1 MEDAAV
7 MLRRDCSEKIQDE
20 IAAKLMQENDSAGQ
34 TIKMAMA
41 ILVNALVFQS
51 AIAESSEVEN
61 VKNLEELGDS
71 IGSLKN
77 NISKEWK
84 KISTEINYRPIYD
97 LAVDVLKPIG
107 SSVAGSILESL
118 VSVASEIAEMG
129 AASQHDFGGQ
139 LFQKLIND
147 RKFLASYYT
156 LPSSAA
162 FIAELST
169 SRMRVDWKDRKAV
182 TGLRIGDFACGT
194 GALLSASYNAIRSR
208 YRSEGADD
216 SKIHRDMMEKVF
228 VGFDIMPAA
237 THLTTSVLSAAHPNV
252 IFRKADIA
260 TLLYGD
266 YHIKERGSAKDSD
279 GEAKPET
286 FIGSLGLIAPD
297 DGMSLIPALH
307 AYHSGTGGKVDAAI
321 EADHETFDLVVMNP
335 PYIKPNAS
343 DAQNK
348 GILNPAFS
356 GFGKS
361 SDEQDNMAAKRKEI
375 YINRARN
382 KKTNPWYRSKKD
394 QAGEGRAGL
403 GTYFMDL
410 ADVKVKPGGVVA
422 FILPATFSNGTLW
435 KKARTLLEN
444 RYRDVLVVNIVSSDK
459 KKLSFSDDT
468 SMFECVIIAT
478 RKVDDE
484 VKDERGFS
492 VVSIDRRPDSIM
504 ESIYFAR
511 KIKDAM
517 NEMDGESEEVRRLNV
532 GSSNF
537 GHITRFKSRLSE
549 CAFGGIRDVDIQES
563 ALALKRGIL
572 SLPRLKDME
581 LPIVQMQALGYR
593 RQAANYIY
601 ADYNRGP
608 KGPFMIKPL
617 DGGVPKYP
625 CLWSHDAKA
634 DVPGRESRLVV
645 KPDRQGIVRPG
656 KQGEADEYWK
666 RYSTRLCFNLDF
678 TLGSQRLASCLAPEK
693 VIGGRA
699 WPAFICDDKRHEKP
713 IVLWSNTTIGLV
725 TFWFKGTR
733 QQPGR
738 VSVTIELLDTMPVY
752 DMRTLTDEQI
762 ALSREIF
769 KEFSKQELLQA
780 RSADKDPVRQALD
793 RAVLVDLLKLPE
805 DIMESVDLLRR
816 KWCAEPGVIGV
827 EGGTR
832 KRSQPKS

>member
-1 MEDAAV
+1 

-20 IAAKLMQENDSAGQ
+20 IAAKLMQENDPAGQ

-41 ILVNALVFQS
+41 ILVNALVFQD
-51 AIAESSEVEN
+51 AIAESSEIEN
-61 VKNLEELGDS
+61 VKNLEELGGS

-97 LAVDVLKPIG
+97 LAVDMLEPIG
-107 SSVAGSILESL
+107 GSTAGAILESL
-118 VSVASEIAEMG
+118 ISVASEIAEMG
-129 AASQHDFGGQ
+129 ATSQHDFGGQ

-147 RKFLASYYT
+147 RKFLASFYT
-156 LPSSAA
+156 FPSSAA
-162 FIAELST
+162 FIAELAV
-169 SRMRVDWKDRKAV
+169 SRMGVDWKDKKAI

-194 GALLSASYNAIRSR
+194 GALLSASYNAIRAR
-208 YRSEGADD
+208 YRSDGADD

-260 TLLYGD
+260 TLLYGN
-266 YHIKERGSAKDSD
+266 YRIKERGNIKDSD

-297 DGMSLIPALH
+297 DGMSLIPAMH

-348 GILNPAFS
+348 GIPNPAYS
-356 GFGKS
+356 ALGKS
-361 SDEQDNMAAKRKEI
+361 VEEQEDMATKRKEI
-375 YINRARN
+375 YLNRTRG

-422 FILPATFSNGTLW
+422 FILPATFSNGSLW

-444 RYRDVLVVNIVSSDK
+444 RYRDVMVVNIVSSDK
-459 KKLSFSDDT
+459 KKLSFSVDT
-468 SMFECVIIAT
+468 NIFECVIIAT
-478 RKVDDE
+478 RKSNDKE
-484 VKDERGFS
+484 KDEKGFLS
-492 VVSIDRRPDSIM
+492 VSIDRRPDSVM

-511 KIKDAM
+511 RINDAM
-517 NEMDGESEEVRRLNV
+517 NEMDGDSEEVCRLNI

-537 GHITRFKSRLSE
+537 GHITRYKSSLSE
-549 CAFGGIRDVDIQES
+549 CAFGGVRDVDIQES
-563 ALALKRGIL
+563 ALALKRGVL
-572 SLPRLKDME
+572 SLPRSKDIK
-581 LPIVQMQALGYR
+581 LPIVQMQDLGYR

-601 ADYNRGP
+601 ADYNKGP
-608 KGPFMIKPL
+608 KGPFMIEPL
-617 DGGVPKYP
+617 DGRVPKYP
-625 CLWSHDAKA
+625 CLWKHDAKA

-645 KPDRQGIVRPG
+645 KPDRQAIVR
-656 KQGEADEYWK
+656 QGQQEKADEYWK
-666 RYSTRLCFNLDF
+666 KYSTRLCFNLDF
-678 TLGSQRLASCLAPEK
+678 TLGSQRLVSCLTPKK

-713 IVLWSNTTIGLV
+713 IVLWSNTTIGLLA
-725 TFWFKGTR
+725 FWFKGTR
-733 QQPGR
+733 QQQGR

-752 DMRTLTDEQI
+752 DMRTLTNEQI
-762 ALSREIF
+762 ALSNEIF
-769 KEFSKQELLQA
+769 EEFSKQELLQA
-780 RSADKDPVRQALD
+780 QAANRDPVRQALD
-793 RAVLVDLLKLPE
+793 RAVLIDLLKLPE
-805 DIMESVDLLRR
+805 DIMESVDLLRE
-816 KWCAEPGVIGV
+816 KWCEEPGVRKS
-827 EGGTR
+827 GTL
-832 KRSQPKS
+832 PAT